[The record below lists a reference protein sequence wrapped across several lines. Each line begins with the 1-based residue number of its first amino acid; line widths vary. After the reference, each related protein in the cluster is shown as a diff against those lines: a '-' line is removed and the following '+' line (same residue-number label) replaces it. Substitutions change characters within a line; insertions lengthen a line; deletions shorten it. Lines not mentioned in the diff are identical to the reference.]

1 MDINQLNFKHLF
13 YFWRVA
19 RQGSLTQAA
28 EQIQTAQSALS
39 TQIRQ
44 LETCLGT
51 PLFDR
56 QGRHL
61 ELTATGQQIFSYAER
76 IFGLGEQMLGWLEG
90 RDEGTTLVRVGSVS
104 TMSRNFQV
112 NWLRPLLRAPSVVLS
127 VDSGP
132 LETLI
137 ERLLRHQ
144 LDVVLANEPAPA
156 DPSRPMSSRFLGS
169 QMISLVGQADRW
181 SDTVLRIPEDLDG
194 VEIAM
199 PSARHGVRLQFDAL
213 CFSAGV
219 QPRLRAEIDDMTM
232 LRLIARDSGWITVL
246 PEIVVQDELQSGELV
261 HVGQSDQL
269 TEHFY
274 AITAGRSH
282 PAGPLGPL
290 LSREAAVDFFTDT
303 SSDLIQ
309 P

>member
-19 RQGSLTQAA
+19 KNGSLTHTA
-28 EQIQTAQSALS
+28 EQIHTSQSALS

-44 LETCLGT
+44 LESRLGT

-61 ELTATGQQIFSYAER
+61 ELTAIGQQIFVYAEG

-90 RDEGTTLVRVGSVS
+90 RDEGTIHIRVGSVS

-112 NWLRPLLRAPSVVLS
+112 NWLNPLFHDPAVVLS
-127 VDSGP
+127 VDSGS
-132 LETLI
+132 LQVLV

-144 LDVVLANEPAPA
+144 LDVVLANEPLPSDPA
-156 DPSRPMSSRFLGS
+156 RPVSSRFLGS
-169 QMISLVGQADRW
+169 QVISLVGRADRW
-181 SDTVLRIPEDLDG
+181 AGTTLRVPHDLNG
-194 VEIAM
+194 VEMAV
-199 PSARHGVRLQFDAL
+199 PSARHSVRPQFDAL
-213 CFSAGV
+213 CFSVGV

-232 LRLIARDSGWITVL
+232 LRLVARDSGWITML
-246 PEIVVQDELQSGELV
+246 PQVVVQDELQSGELV
-261 HVGQSDQL
+261 HIGQSSQL

-274 AITAGRSH
+274 AITVQHSH
-282 PAGPLGPL
+282 PAGPLNQL
-290 LSREAAVDFFTDT
+290 LLNAAAGNIFT
-303 SSDLIQ
+303 
-309 P
+309 